1 MARPL
6 TAEMRR
12 VLREKVRGKESSAR
26 RATYTGLRNRG
37 FTDAQGTLTS
47 AGWKQAVVMLPLE
60 EQCKM
65 MGIAYE
71 KILGLEISGRP
82 EYAAW
87 CHFSSAGYTGAY
99 CEGGAVLLLIRA
111 AALDLLAKLNTFN
124 SRQDACQRFTEAQ
137 LLIHQEHSDLIL
149 RAVRSADLSQVIRG
163 FNEIYTSLMVQEC
176 YPGLTADV
184 MASLFNS
191 LGSETL
197 AQITEAIMEAPY
209 SYRAGWPDLTMTNG
223 DTMLWAEIKTT
234 DRLHMS
240 QISTLDRM
248 KSLLPGEIRV
258 VHIA

>member
-1 MARPL
+1 
-6 TAEMRR
+6 
-12 VLREKVRGKESSAR
+12 
-26 RATYTGLRNRG
+26 
-37 FTDAQGTLTS
+37 
-47 AGWKQAVVMLPLE
+47 
-60 EQCKM
+60 
-65 MGIAYE
+65 
-71 KILGLEISGRP
+71 
-82 EYAAW
+82 
-87 CHFSSAGYTGAY
+87 
-99 CEGGAVLLLIRA
+99 
-111 AALDLLAKLNTFN
+111 
-124 SRQDACQRFTEAQ
+124 
-137 LLIHQEHSDLIL
+137 
-149 RAVRSADLSQVIRG
+149 
-163 FNEIYTSLMVQEC
+163 
-176 YPGLTADV
+176 